1 MSRHLSMQ
9 RHTQRK
15 EFLKLKN
22 GGLSY
27 NQCQRELKE
36 KFALDISIPT
46 LKRWNKRFNEDDN
59 WNLKDTSQRPHRLST
74 KFSEEEKEVVTAIR
88 KRFDYGPKKIRIQAQ
103 GKGIQMSISTIK
115 RIIKL
120 TGLSKGS
127 KMEGV
132 KLKWVRFERDNPNSM
147 WQIDGDENDDGT
159 WRVPVI
165 DDCSRYCL
173 GVYEIPNNTTEATI
187 EILEDC
193 IMKHGKP
200 REILTDNGPEFG
212 GTSKDSEFDKWCDK
226 QGIIHIRSGLH
237 KPTTV
242 GKVSAIQR
250 TIQAELPHWK
260 GDLELWRMMY
270 NHERPHE
277 SLRGLTPATVYFQFR
292 RHKKHY
298 EL

>member
-1 MSRHLSMQ
+1 MEKYLIRRQFIKL
-9 RHTQRK
+9 RIKGKTNK
-15 EFLKLKN
+15 ECEKII
-22 GGLSY
+22 
-27 NQCQRELKE
+27 REKYSVN
-36 KFALDISIPT
+36 FDRRT
-46 LKRWNKRFNEDDN
+46 LRRWWKRFSGSDEWDLRDF
-59 WNLKDTSQRPHRLST
+59 SQKPAKLPI
-74 KFSEEEKEVVTAIR
+74 KFSEEEKEVVEKVR
-88 KRFDYGPKKIRIQAQ
+88 KNFGYGPKKIRIQAQ
-103 GKGIQMSISTIK
+103 RIGIDMSISTVK
-115 RIIKL
+115 RIIKQ

-132 KLKWVRFERDNPNSM
+132 KLKWVRFERPNPNDM

-159 WRVPVI
+159 WRVPVV

-173 GVYEIPNNTTEATI
+173 GVYNIKDNTTEAMI
-187 EILEDC
+187 IILESL
-193 IMKHGKP
+193 IAIHGKP
-200 REILTDNGPEFG
+200 KQILTDNGSEFG
-212 GTSKDSEFDKWCDK
+212 GSKDWDSDFDKWCEK
-226 QGIIHIRSGLH
+226 MEIIHIRSGVH

-242 GKVSAIQR
+242 GKVSAVQR

-277 SLRGLTPATVYFQFR
+277 SLRGLTPADVYFQFK

>member
-1 MSRHLSMQ
+1 MERHVI
-9 RHTQRK
+9 RR

-22 GGLSY
+22 KDLSY
-27 NQCQRELKE
+27 KQCQNELENRFGIK
-36 KFALDISIPT
+36 KSIRT
-46 LKRWNKRFNEDDN
+46 LKRWVKRFIEDDE
-59 WNLKDTSQRPHRLST
+59 WDLRDTPQIPSKTPV
-74 KFSEEEKEVVTAIR
+74 KFSEEEKKVVERIR
-88 KRFDYGPKKIRIQAQ
+88 KNFGYGPKKTRIQAQ
-103 GKGIQMSISTIK
+103 NEGIDMSISTVK
-115 RIIKL
+115 RIIKQ

-127 KMEGV
+127 AMEGT
-132 KLKWVRFERDNPNSM
+132 KLKWVRFERPYPNDM
-147 WQIDGDENDDGT
+147 WQIDGDENDNGS
-159 WRVPVI
+159 WKVPVV

-173 GVYEIPNNTTEATI
+173 GVYEIESNTTEAVI
-187 EILEDC
+187 AILEGC
-193 IMKHGKP
+193 IRMHGKP
-200 REILTDNGPEFG
+200 KQILTDNGPEFG
-212 GTSKDSEFDKWCDK
+212 GTSKDSDFDKWCEK
-226 QGIIHIRSGLH
+226 QEIIHIRSGVH

-277 SLRGLTPATVYFQFR
+277 SLRGLTPAVVYFQFK

>member
-1 MSRHLSMQ
+1 MQ

>member
-1 MSRHLSMQ
+1 MKKEIIRREYIKL
-9 RHTQRK
+9 RIARK
-15 EFLKLKN
+15 NNKECLKILQERYDVN
-22 GGLSY
+22 Y
-27 NQCQRELKE
+27 DRR
-36 KFALDISIPT
+36 T
-46 LKRWNKRFNEDDN
+46 LRRWWKRFREDDK
-59 WNLKDTSQRPHRLST
+59 WDLRDTSQKPHKLPI
-74 KFSEEEKEVVTAIR
+74 KFSEKEKESITEIR
-88 KRFDYGPKKIRIQAQ
+88 KVFDYGPKKTRIKAQ
-103 GKGIQMSISTIK
+103 EKNIQMSISTIK
-115 RIIKL
+115 RIIKS
-120 TGLSKGS
+120 TGLSRGS

-147 WQIDGDENDDGT
+147 WQIDGDEDEDGR

-187 EILEDC
+187 AILEDC
-193 IMKHGKP
+193 IKKHGKP

-212 GTSKDSEFDKWCDK
+212 GTSKDSEFDKWCEK

>member
-1 MSRHLSMQ
+1 MQ
-9 RHTQRK
+9 KHTKRK

-22 GGLSY
+22 RGLSY
-27 NQCQRELKE
+27 QQCQKELKE
-36 KFALDISIPT
+36 KLLIYVSIST
-46 LKRWNKRFNEDDN
+46 LKRWNKRFNKDDN
-59 WNLKDTSQRPHRLST
+59 WDLRDTSQRPHRLSI
-74 KFSEEEKEVVTAIR
+74 KFSKEEEEAVKAIR
-88 KRFDYGPKKIRIQAQ
+88 KIFDYGPKKTRIQAQ
-103 GKGIQMSISTIK
+103 RKGIQMSISTIK
-115 RIIKL
+115 RIIKSS
-120 TGLSKGS
+120 GLSRGS

-173 GVYEIPNNTTEATI
+173 GVYEIPNNTTEAI
-187 EILEDC
+187 IAILEDC
-193 IMKHGKP
+193 IRKHGKP

-212 GTSKDSEFDKWCDK
+212 GTSKDSEFDKWCEK

-250 TIQAELPHWK
+250 TIQAELSHWK